1 MLTSD
6 LARHWKLLA
15 WIWDQDILYIIG
27 WIIHR
32 MVNHNHE
39 MYDHEMSD
47 HEIYDIMKLSD
58 HEMSDH

>member
-15 WIWDQDILYIIG
+15 WIWDQGILYM
-27 WIIHR
+27 IIHK
-32 MVNHNHE
+32 MFNHE

-47 HEIYDIMKLSD
+47 HEIYDIMKLFDHEISD
-58 HEMSDH
+58 H